1 MKHIYLFYH
10 NLTQSVQSV
19 KGLYEII
26 SLGLR
31 FILFL
36 IVSIITTN
44 HTVELWSSLFLG
56 FTTAL
61 IFAKLPAII
70 AYFKGS
76 KQKAV

>member
-1 MKHIYLFYH
+1 
-10 NLTQSVQSV
+10 
-19 KGLYEII
+19 
-26 SLGLR
+26 
-31 FILFL
+31 
-36 IVSIITTN
+36 VSIITTN